1 MKKML
6 HMLHMLH
13 GGKPSILVRE
23 SKGQHSFNVDT
34 LGSLQDLFR
43 SLLK

>member
-6 HMLHMLH
+6 R

-23 SKGQHSFNVDT
+23 SKRQYSFNVDT
-34 LGSLQDLFR
+34 LGSLQDLFG
-43 SLLK
+43 SLVK